1 MHNRRG
7 ITTREDAIKE
17 FVFAIGLV
25 LAFEGLL
32 CAAFPGAMRKAMLE
46 ASQLP
51 ESPMRLVG
59 LVSAVLGIALLWLI
73 KAA

>member
-1 MHNRRG
+1 MMRAWSA
-7 ITTREDAIKE
+7 REASIKDI
-17 FVFAIGLV
+17 FFALGLV
-25 LAFEGLL
+25 LALEGLL

-51 ESPMRLVG
+51 ESPMRIVG
-59 LVSAVLGIALLWLI
+59 LVSAFVGIILLWVI